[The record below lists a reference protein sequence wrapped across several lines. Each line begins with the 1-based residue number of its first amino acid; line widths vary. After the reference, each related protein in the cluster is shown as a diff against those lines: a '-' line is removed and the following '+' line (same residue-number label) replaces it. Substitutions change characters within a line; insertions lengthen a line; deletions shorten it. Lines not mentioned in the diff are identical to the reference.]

1 VEEFSVGEV
10 LMQQQQESFTEIGRK
25 HLPEYRAHFEKL
37 TRAVVEHHVANRL
50 FREDNKRFAALAWL
64 NELEETEKQKQI
76 QQDKTNATRWRV
88 GTVLAVIAIV
98 VGAYNAFK
106 PLPPPPAPSNEARA
120 VDPRAAKS
128 QPPPKPKRVS
138 DVAR

>member
-1 VEEFSVGEV
+1 MRPSSGAEARGSISNNTCSSPFEGANKGAIKVEEFSVGEV

-76 QQDKTNATRWRV
+76 
-88 GTVLAVIAIV
+88 
-98 VGAYNAFK
+98 
-106 PLPPPPAPSNEARA
+106 
-120 VDPRAAKS
+120 
-128 QPPPKPKRVS
+128 
-138 DVAR
+138 